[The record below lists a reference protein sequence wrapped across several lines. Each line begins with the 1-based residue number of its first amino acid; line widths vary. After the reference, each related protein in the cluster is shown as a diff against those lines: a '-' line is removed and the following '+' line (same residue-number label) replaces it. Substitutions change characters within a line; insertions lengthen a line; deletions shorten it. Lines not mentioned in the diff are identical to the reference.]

1 MSNDTLKLDEIEQD
15 RQQILNEA
23 AADNG
28 PNWREQFEP
37 GSFGCHELLDRTA
50 FVSDLVQRLVLTH
63 PACALNR
70 DWYALADQA
79 TTALCELYQQVGAAH
94 VNEKHETNGDS

>member
-1 MSNDTLKLDEIEQD
+1 MSVDPMRTEEVEQD

-23 AADNG
+23 AEDHG
-28 PNWREQFEP
+28 PNWGEQFQP

-50 FVSDLVQRLVLTH
+50 LVSDLLQRFVLSH
-63 PACALNR
+63 PACALNP

-79 TTALCELYQQVGAAH
+79 STALCELYQQIGAAH
-94 VNEKHETNGDS
+94 LGENHETSGIV